1 MYIRRGGKGDLRNI
15 ICRNVNTKRVTFLIQ
30 FEKNDLSLAKKE
42 RKIERRYRLFT
53 RWQIYSYLAH
63 TGQPILLQAKGI

>member
-30 FEKNDLSLAKKE
+30 FKKKSDLSLAKKE
-42 RKIERRYRLFT
+42 RKNRE
-53 RWQIYSYLAH
+53 
-63 TGQPILLQAKGI
+63 KV

>member
-30 FEKNDLSLAKKE
+30 FKKKKNDLSLAKTE
-42 RKIERRYRLFT
+42 RKNRE
-53 RWQIYSYLAH
+53 
-63 TGQPILLQAKGI
+63 KV